1 MENLG
6 GKAAP
11 APNSITLSHW
21 NRAARQGVSN
31 QSNHIQSASTR
42 VQLSIHQGT
51 AQHPV
56 GASRTLTGN
65 RKSISS
71 LIPCCHPYSRLALSY
86 SCKGATHTAY
96 LQADL
101 HRNSVFC
108 QTRTSCLCCSW
119 VPGLS
124 SLLLL
129 HISCWEPKET
139 WHRVLLRCS
148 VCNKCVSHTL
158 PYMERILSFAFLQPP
173 LYLFPCVGSSNS
185 SLKLQ

>member
-1 MENLG
+1 MENLR

-11 APNSITLSHW
+11 APNSITLSYW
-21 NRAARQGVSN
+21 NRAAKQGVSN
-31 QSNHIQSASTR
+31 QSNHIQSVSTR

-51 AQHPV
+51 VQHPV
-56 GASRTLTGN
+56 GVSRTLTGN

-71 LIPCCHPYSRLALSY
+71 LIPYCHPYSRLVLSY
-86 SCKGATHTAY
+86 SCKGTSYTAY

-129 HISCWEPKET
+129 HISCWGPKET
-139 WHRVLLRCS
+139 WHMVLLRYS
-148 VCNKCVSHTL
+148 VCNKRVSHTL
-158 PYMERILSFAFLQPP
+158 PYMEHIFNFACLQPP
-173 LYLFPCVGSSNS
+173 SDLFPCVGSSYS
-185 SLKLQ
+185 SLKLW